1 MESQERFEALVSKL
15 KQHGYRITPQRAA
28 ILRIFASSADHPSIE
43 QVYDQIKEQFPMMS
57 LATVYKTVA
66 MLKNQG
72 EILELAFA
80 NGSTHYDGNHPYPH
94 PHLICIRCNRIIDTE
109 GLSLEKFALEMAKK
123 NGYRLITHRL
133 DIFGICPSCLAK
145 GAS

>member
-1 MESQERFEALVSKL
+1 MESQERFESLVNKL
-15 KQHGYRITPQRAA
+15 KQAGYRLTPQRAA
-28 ILRIFASSADHPSIE
+28 ILRIFASSTDHPSIE

-66 MLKNQG
+66 VLKDQG

-80 NGSTHYDGNHPYPH
+80 NGSTRYDGNHPHPH
-94 PHLICIRCNRIIDTE
+94 PHLICIRCHRIIDTE
-109 GLSLEKFALEMAKK
+109 GLSLDNSALEMADKY
-123 NGYRLITHRL
+123 GYRLITHRL

-145 GAS
+145 EVS